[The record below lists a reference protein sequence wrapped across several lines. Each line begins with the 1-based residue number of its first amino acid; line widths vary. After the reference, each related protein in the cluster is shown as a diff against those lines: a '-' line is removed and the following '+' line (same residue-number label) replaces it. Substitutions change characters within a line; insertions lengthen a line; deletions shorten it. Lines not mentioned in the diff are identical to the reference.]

1 MKPQEALTR
10 IIEHREIFH
19 EEMLSLMRQ
28 IMRGELSPALI
39 AAIVTGLR
47 VKKETIGEITAAAQV
62 MREFATRVE
71 VADRRHLVDTCGTG
85 GDAAHTFNISTA
97 AAFVAAA
104 AGARVAKHGG
114 RSVSSKSGS
123 ADVLEALG
131 VNLNQTPGQVA
142 EDIREIGLGF
152 MFAPN
157 FHSAMKYAAPV
168 RRDLGVRTL
177 FNILGPLTNPAGAKN
192 QLLGVFHSDLV
203 GILARVLQ
211 RLGSDHVMVVHGKN
225 SQGGLDEITIAGET
239 WIGEL
244 RHGEVTEYTINPEDF
259 GIKTAA
265 IETIQAQDSAQSRE
279 MLMAVLDNRPG
290 PALDVVA
297 LNAGAAIYVA
307 GVAESLEQ
315 GLEKARAAIE
325 SGAAKAK
332 LIELVEFSNR
342 ENRDEASLV

>member
-1 MKPQEALTR
+1 MKPQEALAR

-19 EEMLSLMRQ
+19 DEMLSLMRQ

-47 VKKETIGEITAAAQV
+47 VKKETIGEIAAAAQV

-71 VADRRHLVDTCGTG
+71 VADNRHLVDTCGTG

-142 EDIREIGLGF
+142 EDIKEIGLGF

-157 FHSAMKYAAPV
+157 FHSAMKHAAPV

-177 FNILGPLTNPAGAKN
+177 FNILGPLTNPAGARN
-192 QLLGVFHSDLV
+192 QLLGVFHPDLV

-211 RLGSDHVMVVHGKN
+211 RLGSRHVMVVHGRN
-225 SQGGLDEITIAGET
+225 GQGGLDEITIAGET
-239 WIGEL
+239 WVGEL
-244 RHGEVTEYTINPEDF
+244 RHGEVIEYSIKPEDF
-259 GIKTAA
+259 GMNTAA
-265 IETIQAQDSAQSRE
+265 IESIQAQDSIQSRE
-279 MLMAVLDNRPG
+279 MLLSVLDNHPG
-290 PALDVVA
+290 AARDVVL
-297 LNAGAAIYVA
+297 LNAGAAVYVA
-307 GVAESLEQ
+307 GVAESLKQ
-315 GLEKARAAIE
+315 GVEKARAAIE

-332 LIELVEFSNR
+332 LLELVEFSNR
-342 ENRDEASLV
+342 ENRNEASRI